1 MRSRSPQSSV
11 AIQEGPLH
19 TPVVPAGP
27 HPVAFVN
34 SQVQPGISYRILLLS
49 LCSWLVPPGGAAQLA
64 TAGTPAAAP
73 FSNEADA
80 PVLEGRA
87 ADLRSESRL
96 ALRWRLQTDSA
107 TYGRSRLYQR
117 LDWQLGEGRGIYF
130 LAEKDPG
137 ERRWDDFTSFH
148 LRWRSSALPLDLVA
162 GDLKP
167 GFGQGLLF
175 GRYAS
180 RGGVPTAAAR
190 RESQRIGYR
199 SSSENG
205 ALRGVALRYN
215 GRGSEAV
222 GLLAVASLDA
232 RFDEDGVVTTLPE
245 SGIHISERELAGR
258 DGMKIRVFGLRLRRH
273 RAGGLG
279 WGVTLQQLAFNRP
292 LDLRRPGK
300 VATAFRGRR
309 QLTVAADGVLTRGLL
324 QSFGEVAR
332 HDGNKWAGVGG
343 VRFDLPGIR
352 LSGLGRY
359 YAPGFQSFFGGA
371 ASGAGSMSNEVGFQ
385 LSIAG
390 RRGGLRWRLYA
401 DQFRRLQPASTDPL
415 PAAAETWGLELERRP
430 RRGSWYWKVAV
441 QGKLRGRWRGGNPFG
456 ESSQRLRTE
465 LLKGTGSNQLRL
477 RAELKRLEG
486 EGGGELGA
494 LVSARVARSLAGRT
508 GILHLSRFRTDSYIT
523 RIYEYEQSLPGSVS
537 LPPLY
542 GDGWRIYALLRPH
555 LGATRLALRYRREGR
570 EGQSPRHRVGVQI
583 DL

>member
-1 MRSRSPQSSV
+1 MGEDRSRGCLLNPARRAGAVPRLLLCGGLVPHLSGIAHTAAGWHSRASLAWRLMRFRSPQSSA
-11 AIQEGPLH
+11 AIREGPLH
-19 TPVVPAGP
+19 TPVVPSGP
-27 HPVAFVN
+27 HPVAFAN
-34 SQVQPGISYRILLLS
+34 SHVQSGISYRILLLC

-64 TAGTPAAAP
+64 TGTGTPAAAP

-107 TYGRSRLYQR
+107 AYVRFRLYQR
-117 LDWQLGEGRGIYF
+117 LDWQLGEGRGIYL

-137 ERRWDDFTSFH
+137 ERHWDDFTSFH

-232 RFDEDGVVTTLPE
+232 RFDEDGVVTALPE
-245 SGIHISERELAGR
+245 SGIHVSERELAGR

-279 WGVTLQQLAFNRP
+279 WGVTLQQLAFSRP

-309 QLTVAADGVLTRGLL
+309 QLTVAADGVLIRGLV

-359 YAPGFQSFFGGA
+359 YAA
-371 ASGAGSMSNEVGFQ
+371 AGVPATVGERQVASRSSSPEARPANSAVSNRDGTDHHRCFRPRTSAGLRSH
-385 LSIAG
+385 G
-390 RRGGLRWRLYA
+390 RRGGLG
-401 DQFRRLQPASTDPL
+401 P
-415 PAAAETWGLELERRP
+415 
-430 RRGSWYWKVAV
+430 VAV
-441 QGKLRGRWRGGNPFG
+441 AMAP
-456 ESSQRLRTE
+456 
-465 LLKGTGSNQLRL
+465 
-477 RAELKRLEG
+477 
-486 EGGGELGA
+486 
-494 LVSARVARSLAGRT
+494 
-508 GILHLSRFRTDSYIT
+508 
-523 RIYEYEQSLPGSVS
+523 
-537 LPPLY
+537 
-542 GDGWRIYALLRPH
+542 
-555 LGATRLALRYRREGR
+555 RY
-570 EGQSPRHRVGVQI
+570 S
-583 DL
+583 